1 MKTGF
6 DALADTYDERIAGA
20 GRNWTV
26 DQTIRAAQSVFP
38 VRGTVL
44 DIGCGTGLY
53 TRTLSSAG
61 ARVVGID
68 NSLPMLKAAIKA
80 ASLRYACVD
89 CARPLPFPDA
99 TFDCVT
105 AFDVLVY
112 IPDLDGV
119 YSEVNRIMKPGG
131 VFFLVVANAKSIVR
145 RIARAGRL
153 GGYGAGGPPERHS
166 FFTKTLLAG
175 LQRTFKQAGVRVIR
189 PVPGFASGAYTQ
201 APSLLKPLFS
211 CELIGLGLLAWGRK
225 A

>member
-6 DALADTYDERIAGA
+6 DAGADTYDERIAGA
-20 GRNWTV
+20 GRHWTV
-26 DQTIRAAQSVFP
+26 DQTIKAAQSVLP
-38 VRGTVL
+38 VRGAVL

-53 TRTLSSAG
+53 TRALSSALAG
-61 ARVVGID
+61 VVGVD
-68 NSLPMLKAAIKA
+68 FSFPMLKAATRA
-80 ASLRYACVD
+80 MPRRYVCAD

-105 AFDVLVY
+105 AFDVLAYVL
-112 IPDLDGV
+112 DLDGLFA
-119 YSEVNRIMKPGG
+119 EVKRVMKPGG
-131 VFFLVVANAKSIVR
+131 VFYAVVPNAQSLVR
-145 RIARAGRL
+145 RVARAARL
-153 GGYGAGGPPERHS
+153 GGYAAGGPRERHA
-166 FFTKTLLAG
+166 FHKKGLLAIM
-175 LQRTFKQAGVRVIR
+175 RRMFVTCGVRVIR